1 MSHEQQEKL
10 FPSVELLPG
19 KVFYHDKLCILDIE
33 TFIHHHQKQKFL
45 LPWSEMMQHHLIK
58 HVM

>member
-19 KVFYHDKLCILDIE
+19 KVFYHDILCILDIE

>member
-1 MSHEQQEKL
+1 MAHEQQEKL

-33 TFIHHHQKQKFL
+33 TFSHHHQIALDWNGATSLDK
-45 LPWSEMMQHHLIK
+45 MC
-58 HVM
+58 HVISV